1 LRETPSSRKRHT
13 ILRVRDMQRHTETC
27 NLRLTH
33 KLRDTHTER
42 HTLRD
47 IHTERHTH

>member
-1 LRETPSSRKRHT
+1 
-13 ILRVRDMQRHTETC
+13 MQRHTETC

-42 HTLRD
+42 HTLRV
-47 IHTERHTH
+47 IERKTHRDTQIEPQARQALHDRI